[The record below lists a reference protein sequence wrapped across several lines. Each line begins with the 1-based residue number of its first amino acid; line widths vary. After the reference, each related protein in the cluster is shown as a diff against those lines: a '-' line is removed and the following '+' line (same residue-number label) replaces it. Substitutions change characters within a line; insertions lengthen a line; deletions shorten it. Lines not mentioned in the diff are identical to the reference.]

1 MALVSSMANLVY
13 VRKKNVFSF
22 LNNLMGESDASGG
35 AVSCVQEIWK
45 SKRVAGEIQS
55 RQLSALCRVEIKF
68 YFLCK

>member
-35 AVSCVQEIWK
+35 AVSCVQEI
-45 SKRVAGEIQS
+45 
-55 RQLSALCRVEIKF
+55 
-68 YFLCK
+68 